1 LIFFD
6 RDESLDSWLII
17 FLCFLFY
24 FLGSCF
30 YAKHIERL
38 FEINPSEKTPAHTK
52 YDGVDF
58 VPARHWLIL
67 FGHHFSSIAGAAPI
81 IGPVIAISI
90 WGWGPSIIWIV
101 LGAVFIGGLH
111 DFSALC
117 MSVKRDGKSIG
128 DIAEDVISFKAK
140 LVFSIFILL
149 SLILLVSVF
158 AYLCAKTFVTDPHI
172 ILPSLGLIPVA
183 ILCGLLIYR
192 SKKGQ
197 GIVTAIGLLLL
208 FFLILL
214 GEISSFPK
222 IELRIWILL
231 LLTYSFF
238 ASTAPV
244 HILLQPRDYLS
255 SYLLFFGIFIGYL
268 SLLISHPSMKI
279 PFYIHNSSSIWPFL
293 FVTIA
298 CGAVSGFHSLIA
310 SGTTSKQL
318 PNQIYAKRIGYGA
331 MIFESA
337 LSVLALLCI
346 CAGIK
351 DYKTLKEI
359 FTKGGPILAFS
370 KGFGNISYPL
380 LKRYGLS
387 VAVVILNAFIL
398 TTLDTATRIS
408 RYVFSEITGLKNRY
422 ASTFI
427 IIVFAGFLSLS
438 GKWRAIW
445 PTFGASNQLLA
456 AFTLLVA
463 TCWLMIRK
471 KPAKL
476 TLFLSI
482 FMLFTTI
489 FAILLQLREYFC
501 NGQKILFFISLA
513 LIITA
518 IFMSL
523 EAVRALGRFYKKAD
537 RIKT

>member
-1 LIFFD
+1 MD
-6 RDESLDSWLII
+6 PCLII
-17 FLCFLFY
+17 LLSFLFY
-24 FLGSCF
+24 FLGSSL
-30 YAKHIERL
+30 YARHIEKL
-38 FEINPSEKTPAHTK
+38 FEINPSEKTPAYTK
-52 YDGVDF
+52 YDGIDF

-101 LGAVFIGGLH
+101 LGAVFIGGFH

-128 DIAEDVISFKAK
+128 DIAEDVISIKAR
-140 LVFSIFILL
+140 VIFSIFILL

-172 ILPSLGLIPVA
+172 IIPSLGLIPVA
-183 ILCGLLIYR
+183 ILCGLLIYKF
-192 SKKGQ
+192 KKGQ
-197 GIVTAIGLLLL
+197 GIVTVIGLLLL
-208 FFLILL
+208 FLLILL
-214 GEISSFPK
+214 GEISSLPK
-222 IELRIWILL
+222 INIRIWILL
-231 LLTYSFF
+231 LLTYAFF

-244 HILLQPRDYLS
+244 HMLLQPRDYLS
-255 SYLLFFGIFIGYL
+255 SYLLFFGIGIGYL
-268 SLLISHPSMKI
+268 GVFISHPSIKM
-279 PFYIHNSSSIWPFL
+279 PFYTANSSPIWPFL

-331 MIFESA
+331 IIFESA
-337 LSVLALLCI
+337 LSVLALICV

-351 DYKTLKEI
+351 DHSTLKEI

-387 VAVVILNAFIL
+387 IAVVILNAFIL

-408 RYVFSEITGLKNRY
+408 RYVFSEMTGIKNRFL
-422 ASTFI
+422 STLI
-427 IIVFAGFLSLS
+427 IITFAGFLSLS

-445 PTFGASNQLLA
+445 PTFGASNQLIA
-456 AFTLLVA
+456 AFTLLIA

-482 FMLFTTI
+482 FMLLTTI
-489 FAILLQLREYFC
+489 SAIFLQLKRYLR
-501 NGQKILFFISLA
+501 NGQKALSFISLA

-523 EAVRALGRFYKKAD
+523 EAIRALRRFYKKTD
-537 RIKT
+537 RIKI